1 MEHPVGSQGG
11 PHTPHQLEGHQGVD
25 TMQHPCSIAQHLEG
39 HSILSGGKSDTKSMF
54 EAEYGIKPPWLV
66 LAPYISSS
74 EGWVEGEARDD
85 SVVVQQL
92 QVHLGLSLIHI

>member
-1 MEHPVGSQGG
+1 
-11 PHTPHQLEGHQGVD
+11 
-25 TMQHPCSIAQHLEG
+25 
-39 HSILSGGKSDTKSMF
+39 MF

-85 SVVVQQL
+85 PVVVQQL
-92 QVHLGLSLIHI
+92 QVHLGAGEQVSR